1 MSTERQRQYLDALA
15 VEQGFRDT
23 MDALELMTAEAVR
36 LVEQL
41 VHDAALEPG
50 GGWPCPVPDRIGPIP
65 ARNPILG
72 PPAEKPTRSAPRSR
86 LFLDRAA
93 LGYPLRWESPR
104 GQRPALNQPHQAGPT
119 SPPIPCR
126 LARQGGG
133 IGFRTTHH
141 AGPAQIAPPPVTA
154 GPAVV
159 LVALQPSAIQ
169 QGGYNCPLRG
179 FPPRA

>member
-1 MSTERQRQYLDALA
+1 MRRWNQ
-15 VEQGFRDT
+15 
-23 MDALELMTAEAVR
+23 
-36 LVEQL
+36 
-41 VHDAALEPG
+41 G

-133 IGFRTTHH
+133 YR
-141 AGPAQIAPPPVTA
+141 VED
-154 GPAVV
+154 
-159 LVALQPSAIQ
+159 
-169 QGGYNCPLRG
+169 Y
-179 FPPRA
+179 PPRRASPDRAASRDRWLIAAARTAVRIAVPSDALSVLGDRMARTVSQG

>member
-1 MSTERQRQYLDALA
+1 MRRWNQ
-15 VEQGFRDT
+15 
-23 MDALELMTAEAVR
+23 
-36 LVEQL
+36 
-41 VHDAALEPG
+41 G

-104 GQRPALNQPHQAGPT
+104 GQRPALT
-119 SPPIPCR
+119 SPTRRGQPIPP
-126 LARQGGG
+126 LPLGAAGGG
-133 IGFRTTHH
+133 YSELRTTHH

-154 GPAVV
+154 GLTPVTAG
-159 LVALQPSAIQ
+159 L
-169 QGGYNCPLRG
+169 
-179 FPPRA
+179 